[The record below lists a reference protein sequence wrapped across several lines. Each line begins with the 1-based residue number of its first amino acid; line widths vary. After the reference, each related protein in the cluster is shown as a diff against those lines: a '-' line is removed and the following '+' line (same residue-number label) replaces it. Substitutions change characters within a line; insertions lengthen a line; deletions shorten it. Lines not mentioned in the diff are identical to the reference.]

1 MQPKNAPHNP
11 RAPKAELTSEMKFQ
25 RAIWISLIAHALVF
39 AGFTLRTVFYSD
51 SADEVPDAIRVDMVG
66 LPDKKPAELPAPS
79 APEPPPK
86 PEPPKPAP
94 APEEKPQPKVEVKKP
109 APIPVKPEAP
119 KVNLEKTRK
128 DQASALKRLEALDR
142 IERMEKNASTPKAA
156 PSNPVMTNQPAA
168 SSVVRGNQ
176 VSAGAALSGLAR
188 ADHASYLATVQQYM
202 KRHWNLPQWM
212 ANANYS
218 ARVKIYI
225 DSGGNV
231 TKKVLL
237 RPSGNGDFDDRVLA
251 AVEAA
256 SPLPKP
262 PSDLVN
268 VLAVDGFDAD
278 FP

>member
-1 MQPKNAPHNP
+1 MQPKNAPHTQYT
-11 RAPKAELTSEMKFQ
+11 PKAELTSEMKFQ

-39 AGFTLRTVFYSD
+39 GAFTLRTVFYSD
-51 SADEVPDAIRVDMVG
+51 SDLEVPDSIRVDMVA

-79 APEPPPK
+79 APEPPAK

-94 APEEKPQPKVEVKKP
+94 QPEAKPQPKVAETKP
-109 APIPVKPEAP
+109 APVVVKPEAP

-142 IERMEKNASTPKAA
+142 LERMEKQASTPKAA
-156 PSNPVMTNQPAA
+156 PSNPVMTNQPTQ

-176 VSAGAALSGLAR
+176 VSAGSALSGLAR
-188 ADHASYLATVQQYM
+188 ADHQSYLSSVQSFM

-212 ANANYS
+212 ANAKYS
-218 ARVKIYI
+218 ARAKIYI

-231 TKKVLL
+231 TKRLL
-237 RPSGNGDFDDRVLA
+237 IRSSGNADFDDRVLA
-251 AVEAA
+251 AVDAS